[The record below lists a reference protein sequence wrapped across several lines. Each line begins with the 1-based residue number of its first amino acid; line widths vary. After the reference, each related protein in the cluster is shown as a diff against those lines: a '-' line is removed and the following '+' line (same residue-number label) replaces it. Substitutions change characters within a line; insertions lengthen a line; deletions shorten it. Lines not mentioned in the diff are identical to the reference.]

1 MERLEISWS
10 KFITVVVEEVVVD
23 PTVAGFALL
32 RAFSTRVGFLTV
44 VELTSILSSSF
55 FVTLTAL
62 APFLA
67 LAVVG
72 FLLTL
77 SAAVTAEVA
86 AAAAALLFF
95 LAVVV
100 VTEFELSTEIKEM
113 SDLSLLVDES
123 VSLLR
128 RFFSFSMP
136 PST

>member
-1 MERLEISWS
+1 M
-10 KFITVVVEEVVVD
+10 
-23 PTVAGFALL
+23 
-32 RAFSTRVGFLTV
+32 
-44 VELTSILSSSF
+44 
-55 FVTLTAL
+55 
-62 APFLA
+62 
-67 LAVVG
+67 
-72 FLLTL
+72 
-77 SAAVTAEVA
+77 TAEVV